1 MMGLIVDV
9 KIAGLYQKN
18 VNGFEISPN
27 VCSKSKTFN
36 WMHKTV
42 ANSEEL
48 LYFHF
53 QKHSMHPTYNTKRK
67 RYANL

>member
-1 MMGLIVDV
+1 MMVLIVNA
-9 KIAGLYQKN
+9 KIAGLYQMVSGK
-18 VNGFEISPN
+18 I
-27 VCSKSKTFN
+27 KTSN

-53 QKHSMHPTYNTKRK
+53 QKHSMHPTYNTERK
-67 RYANL
+67 RYTNR